1 MEQIDNAV
9 NFKLVVRFEVS
20 ALKQSIKPGLLLNY
34 ILLVEK
40 RRSIIQ
46 NIPSFLL
53 NSKLG

>member
-9 NFKLVVRFEVS
+9 NFKFVVKFEVS
-20 ALKQSIKPGLLLNY
+20 ALKQSVTSGLLLNY

-40 RRSIIQ
+40 RRSKIQ

>member
-9 NFKLVVRFEVS
+9 NFQFVVKFEVS
-20 ALKQSIKPGLLLNY
+20 ALKQSIKSGLLLNY